1 MNPRCLF
8 FSPLVLPVA
17 LFCFV
22 LFVHSSARAENSQ
35 VMVCLYLGENPTF
48 DPLLLPPAPA
58 EGDTVIN
65 DPSGFNWLP
74 EEGSRGFILE
84 ISRNPRFSESAD
96 LLEKAKAQGPLIPSS
111 LSSPPV
117 VVEGRFSWLVAGLPL
132 SLYHPS
138 FKLGSGSWAWR
149 WRCVFPQDKIS
160 PPSVARRF
168 VISSQA
174 GEYLVPPVTELLSRI
189 PDNHPRL
196 FIRPENLENFR
207 RLKDTSP
214 AHRKLWKRIEAAAD
228 TLLKLPI
235 MQEPP
240 PYPMEE
246 FDYSLWR
253 KYYDQARKMGQV
265 LDFLSFC
272 HLVTGERKWAD
283 RAGEWLMALT
293 RWDTAGTSAMSYNDE
308 VAMPILLNGA
318 RAYDWIYDKLSE
330 DERTAIRKML
340 VIRGEQAYRR
350 WGRKDLIYHA
360 KPYASHQ
367 TRLVNYMSQ
376 VGCTLYREAPEAE
389 KWLSYIIPMATTFY
403 PGWGGRDGGYS
414 EGPCYWMMYFNY
426 MLQNAYCL
434 EKAMGL
440 DILKTRFYRNN
451 GYYKIYADPYFIRQH
466 PFADTGIGTYWPA
479 DKINLYRLAS
489 VFENPYFRWR
499 AEMSL
504 PADLPVTETVVPTG
518 VMSYFWLDE
527 GLGHPQS
534 KTPSDLPKCRL
545 FRDIGLVAFHQD
557 PSDPQETFL
566 LLKSSPYGAWSHTY
580 ADQNA
585 FYIQGFGE
593 ALAIQSGYYPHYG
606 HPHHREWTW
615 QTHAHNSVLVDGVGQ
630 KIRDRASRG
639 RIIAFSPGSGL
650 PGTLDYAAGDATGA
664 YEGRLKKFVRHVYY
678 QRPHDFL
685 LIDELEAPK
694 PVRYDWL
701 LHALE
706 KMQIDEAERTVT
718 ISKGEARLTVEFL
731 SPELLTF
738 SQTGKFNQDPGE
750 IYESPGEFYPDQ
762 WHLTVST
769 AEKAQAAVFIV
780 KMKVWQ
786 AE

>member
-1 MNPRCLF
+1 MNPGCLRF
-8 FSPLVLPVA
+8 GLLTVAFA
-17 LFCFV
+17 LFPMIFP
-22 LFVHSSARAENSQ
+22 VHPADGAEQSQ
-35 VMVCLYLGENPTF
+35 VKVCLYLGENPAL
-48 DPLLLPPAPA
+48 DPMMLHPAPA
-58 EGDTVIN
+58 EGDTALN
-65 DPSGFNWLP
+65 DPPGFNWPP

-84 ISRNPRFSESAD
+84 ISRNPLFSESAD
-96 LLEKAKAQGPLIPSS
+96 LLEKAKAQGSLIPPG
-111 LSSPPV
+111 LSSTPLV
-117 VVEGRFSWLVAGLPL
+117 MEGRFSWLVTGLPL
-132 SLYHPS
+132 SLYRPS
-138 FKLGSGSWAWR
+138 FKLGRGSWAWR
-149 WRCVFPQDKIS
+149 WRCVFPDDKIS
-160 PPSVARRF
+160 PPSAARRF
-168 VISSQA
+168 VVADQVD
-174 GEYLVPPVTELLSRI
+174 EYLVPPLKELLSRI
-189 PDNHPRL
+189 PGGHPRL
-196 FIRPENLENFR
+196 FIRPENLTNFR

-240 PYPMEE
+240 PFPEE
-246 FDYSLWR
+246 QFNWPLWR

-265 LDFLSFC
+265 LDFLAFC

-283 RAGEWLMALT
+283 RARQWLMALT
-293 RWDTAGTSAMSYNDE
+293 RWDTEGTSAMSYNDE

-330 DERTAIRKML
+330 DERSAVRKML
-340 VIRGEQAYRR
+340 IVRGEQAYDR
-350 WGRKDLIYHA
+350 WWREDNIYHT
-360 KPYASHQ
+360 KPYTSHQ

-376 VGCTLYREAPEAE
+376 VGCVLYGEAPEAE
-389 KWLSYIIPMATTFY
+389 KWLSYVIPISTTFY

-434 EKAMGL
+434 EKAVGL
-440 DILKTRFYRNN
+440 NILKSSFYRNN

-466 PFADTGIGTYWPA
+466 PFADTGIGAYWPA
-479 DKINLYRLAS
+479 DKMNLYRLAT
-489 VFENPYFRWR
+489 VFRNPYFRWR
-499 AEMSL
+499 AEMSE
-504 PADLPVTETVVPTG
+504 PSDPPVTETIIPTG

-527 GLGHPQS
+527 GLGRPQA
-534 KTPSDLPKCRL
+534 KPPSDLPKSRV

-566 LLKSSPYGAWSHTY
+566 LLKSSPYGAWSHIY

-606 HPHHREWTW
+606 HPHHKEWTW
-615 QTHAHNSVLVDGVGQ
+615 HTRAHNSVLVDGVGQ
-630 KIRDRASRG
+630 KIRDRTSRG
-639 RIIAFSPGSGL
+639 KIIAFSPGSGL
-650 PGTLDYAAGDATGA
+650 PGTLDYAAGDATEA

-685 LIDELEAPK
+685 LVDELEAPK
-694 PVRYDWL
+694 PVRFDWL

-706 KMQIDEAERTVT
+706 KIQIDQEQKTVT
-718 ISKGEARLTVEFL
+718 ISKGKARLTVEFL
-731 SPELLTF
+731 SPEKLVF
-738 SQTGKFNQDPGE
+738 SQTDKFNENPGE

-769 AEKAQAAVFIV
+769 AQKVQAAVFVV

-786 AE
+786 AK